1 MDQQYL
7 MGLDAGG
14 GGGRC
19 LLVNVETGQLTTT
32 FHAWSHRPAPAT
44 GGWGFDLD
52 VAQVWRVLGETT
64 REALARANAKPAR
77 VLGLAATSMRHGLVL
92 LDADGHECFA
102 VPNRDA
108 RAATEAMELAQEQ
121 GALLYQR
128 TGHWPTPILLAARL
142 LWLARHAPETLQSAR
157 AALSLSDW
165 LGFRLTGVAA
175 AERSQAGETSL
186 LDLSTRAW
194 ADDLIT
200 ALHLPR
206 ALFPLLVDAG
216 ARLGTLTAPAA
227 AHLGLPAGIPVAVGG
242 ADTQSG
248 LLGAGALAPG
258 QLAAITGTT
267 APIQLVTDRPHIDA
281 ERRLWAGLHVT
292 PGRWVLE
299 SNAGGMGRALD
310 WFARLLYPDAPHP
323 PAALAAEAAG
333 APPGAHGL
341 FSTVGATVFHAGQMG
356 LPVDTLALSHEL
368 VTGLNERPLVARA
381 ILEGLAYALKANI
394 TQLLEV
400 TGAPLTLLSLSG
412 GLARSAV
419 WAQLVSD
426 VLAAPVEI
434 AATPETT
441 ALGAALCAG
450 VAAGLYGNLE
460 ESARAL
466 VQPGHRYTPDPA
478 AARLYRQGYADW
490 TDLRAQRAEADLA
503 LAGRLVETF
512 AGRAAPATVPTVPGF
527 RPRLYVTAALDEAAL
542 AALRELGDVEYVSY
556 REELRLLSGDDLVEA
571 LQGYHGFI
579 TEIDVVDADALRRLP
594 DLRVIGVCRGAPVN
608 VDIAACTALGIPVL
622 NTPGRNAHAV
632 ADLTVAALLMLLRKL
647 PEATAFL
654 HEPGSEAGDIS
665 RMGLAYTRFQGHELW
680 HKTVGLIGLGAVG
693 RQVARRLLSFGARL
707 LVYDPYLTAE
717 QATLA
722 GAEKVTLETLLAES
736 DIVSLHAP
744 VTDETR
750 GLLDAA
756 AFARMKP
763 GALLINTA
771 RAALVDETA
780 LLAALRTGQL
790 GGAALDVFAA
800 EPPGANDPLLA
811 LPNVIATPHI
821 GGDTVE
827 VAAHQGQLIADDL
840 GRLLRGERPQHLR
853 NPEVLA
859 QFSWTAPRPALS
871 AEALTRLTSGA
882 GPAVTDL
889 EVQAA
894 ADRQAAAAPLPPRA
908 PAVPP
913 PAAPTAPAAK
923 QGGLFA
929 GLRRALG
936 GKPPAAPASAPPAVP
951 APVSTGPRDQM
962 ARLLQTYTDRVRA
975 HAGLREFSQG
985 KHVLLYFILTD
996 LGLTFYLNFQDGT
1009 VDAAPGDPPAP
1020 PDVTLKMSADTLDG
1034 LFTGRI
1040 NATRA
1045 AMSGKISFSG
1055 DTSKAMAFQRIQ
1067 KEMGSLYATAREAV
1081 GGLGDLTAVAPP
1093 PAPQPSAAPAPATTV
1108 AQAVSAPL
1116 KTGDVRD
1123 ELLAILNELYAHG
1136 LITATGGNLSARV
1149 EGTAGELWITPSQS
1163 FKGDLRPDMM
1173 VRIDL
1178 DGRPLKPAALAPSSE
1193 WRVHTAIYRRRPDL
1207 MAVVHTHAPQTILL
1221 GLAGKPFLPISTEA
1235 AFIGDLARV
1244 PFMMP
1249 GTQELAD
1256 AVAAALGDGAAVLM
1270 QHHGLVVAG
1279 SSLRRAANVTE
1290 IIEDTAE
1297 KILACFMLGQAP
1309 PTLPDDVL
1317 AQLREIGTLMV

>member
-1 MDQQYL
+1 MDQRYL
-7 MGLDAGG
+7 IGLDAGG

-19 LLVNVETGQLTTT
+19 LLVDVATGQLTIT
-32 FHAWSHRPAPAT
+32 FRPWSHRQAPGA
-44 GGWGFDLD
+44 GAWGLDLD
-52 VAQVWRVLGETT
+52 LAQVWRTLGDLT
-64 REALARANAKPAR
+64 REAITRAGARQSQ
-77 VLGLAATSMRHGLVL
+77 VLGLAATSMRHGLALV
-92 LDADGHECFA
+92 DAGGRVCFA

-108 RAATEAMELAQEQ
+108 RAAAEAMELAQEH
-121 GALLYQR
+121 GDLLYQR
-128 TGHWPTPILLAARL
+128 TGHWPAPILMAARL

-157 AALSLSDW
+157 LALSISDW
-165 LGFRLTGVAA
+165 LGFQLTGVAA
-175 AERSQAGETSL
+175 AERSQAGETLL
-186 LDLSTRAW
+186 LDLTTRAW
-194 ADDLIT
+194 ADDLIA
-200 ALHLPR
+200 ALNLPR
-206 ALFPLLVDAG
+206 ALFPPVMDAG
-216 ARLGTLTAPAA
+216 AQLGLLTAAAA

-267 APIQLVTDRPHIDA
+267 APIQLVTDRPLIDA
-281 ERRLWAGLHVT
+281 ERRLWTGLHLL

-299 SNAGGMGRALD
+299 SNAGSMGRALD
-310 WFARLLYPDAPHP
+310 WFARLLYPDAPNP
-323 PAALAAEAAG
+323 PAALAAEASG

-341 FSTVGATVFHAGQMG
+341 FSTIGASVFNAGQLG
-356 LPVDTLALSHEL
+356 LPVESLAFSNEL
-368 VTGLNERPLVARA
+368 VADLNARPVVARA
-381 ILEGLAYALKANI
+381 ILEGLAYALKANVA
-394 TQLLEV
+394 QLLEV
-400 TGAPLTLLSLSG
+400 SGAPLTALSLSG

-419 WAQLVSD
+419 WAQLLSD
-426 VLAAPVEI
+426 VLNAPVEV

-450 VAAGLYGNLE
+450 VAAGVYPTLE
-460 ESARAL
+460 EGARAL
-466 VQPGHRYTPDPA
+466 IQPGRRHNPDPA

-490 TDLRAQRAEADLA
+490 TDLQAQRAEADLT
-503 LAGRLVETF
+503 LANRLVEAF
-512 AGRAAPATVPTVPGF
+512 ADRASVTATATAATAVPGF

-571 LQGYHGFI
+571 LRGYHGFI
-579 TEIDVVDADALRRLP
+579 TEIDVVDADVLHRLP

-608 VDIAACTALGIPVL
+608 VDLAACTAHGIPVL
-622 NTPGRNAHAV
+622 NTPGRNAGAV
-632 ADLTVAALLMLLRKL
+632 ADLTVATLLMLLRKL
-647 PEATAFL
+647 PEAAAFL
-654 HEPGSEAGDIS
+654 REPGGEAGDMS
-665 RMGLAYTRFQGHELW
+665 RMGVAFTRFQGHELW

-693 RQVARRLLSFGARL
+693 RQAARRLLPFGARL

-722 GAEKVTLETLLAES
+722 GAEKVTLELLLAES
-736 DIVSLHAP
+736 DIISLHAP

-771 RAALVDETA
+771 RAALVDEAA
-780 LLAALRTGQL
+780 LLDALRTGHL

-800 EPPGANDPLLA
+800 EPPGADDPLLA

-827 VAAHQGQLIADDL
+827 VAAHQGQLIAGDL

-859 QFSWTAPRPALS
+859 QFSWSSPRPALS
-871 AEALTRLTSGA
+871 TEALTRLTTGA

-889 EVQAA
+889 EARPA
-894 ADRQAAAAPLPPRA
+894 ADCQA
-908 PAVPP
+908 PAP
-913 PAAPTAPAAK
+913 APAPPK
-923 QGGLFA
+923 QGWVLA

-936 GKPPAAPASAPPAVP
+936 GKHPADPAPAPPVA
-951 APVSTGPRDQM
+951 AALVSTVPHEQM
-962 ARLLQTYTDRVRA
+962 ARLLHVFTESVRA

-985 KHVLLYFILTD
+985 KRVLMHFILSD
-996 LGLTFYLNFQDGT
+996 LGLTFYLNFQDGV
-1009 VDAAPGDPPAP
+1009 VDAAPGDPPAK
-1020 PDVTLKMSADTLDG
+1020 PDVTLKMNADTLDG
-1034 LFTGRI
+1034 MFTGRV

-1045 AMSGKISFSG
+1045 AMSGKLSFSG
-1055 DTSKAMAFQRIQ
+1055 DTAKAMAFQRIQ
-1067 KEMGSLYATAREAV
+1067 KEMGSLYTAAREAV
-1081 GGLGDLTAVAPP
+1081 GGPGDLTAI
-1093 PAPQPSAAPAPATTV
+1093 APAPAPQSPAAPQPATTV
-1108 AQAVSAPL
+1108 TPAVSTPL

-1136 LITATGGNLSARV
+1136 LITATGGNLSTRV
-1149 EGTAGELWITPSQS
+1149 EGKADELWITPSQS

-1178 DGRPLKPAALAPSSE
+1178 DGRPLEPDALAPSSE

-1221 GLAGKPFLPISTEA
+1221 GLTGKPFLPISTEA
-1235 AFIGDLARV
+1235 AFIGELTRV

-1249 GTQELAD
+1249 GTSELAD
-1256 AVAAALGDGAAVLM
+1256 AVAEALGAGAAVIM

-1297 KILACFMLGQAP
+1297 KILTCFMLGQP
-1309 PTLPDDVL
+1309 PLTLPDDVV
-1317 AQLREIGTLMV
+1317 AQLREIGVMMV